1 MSDLAYFTVE
11 AGDEYLNVAE
21 LAGITFVEGKSYH

>member
-1 MSDLAYFTVE
+1 MSNLAEFNVE
-11 AGDEYLNVAE
+11 ASDEYLNVAE